1 MYFLDE
7 MALFSSICWS
17 IFSIV
22 IFIRCEIINFCG
34 KNKGKYGV
42 FCLCVKKYRISVI
55 FYYELLLC
63 YAYLC
68 GNNRLKAIK
77 LNNMKTKLLASMLVF
92 GAMNASAQLTVYH
105 NGNVN
110 IGSEQPTSNVS
121 LSVGN
126 VAYRDTAYHVSLGLH
141 NPASGCYNIGGEG
154 VAYSPTMRNTGR
166 AFGLRGV
173 AGNCTSGYNFG
184 VLGALQGSQ
193 EGAAIFGTTSGK
205 TLGLSVDGRY
215 AGYFDGNV
223 KITGSLQGDV
233 VNSAD
238 VNAKN
243 TQALRPINSA
253 LDGIASA
260 NPFMYIVRTQVPDI
274 GAGMAPDSTT
284 QTGTVAPTSD
294 PVVPFGKSYY
304 ALDVNAV
311 KQSFPA
317 LIIKDAKGNEYV
329 NYTQL
334 VPILVQAIKELKTEL
349 DDLKEAVA
357 SSGTRKVNAATN
369 IATNTLDEGWGS
381 ISQNTP
387 NPFTGQS
394 TVRVSVPDDAS
405 DAYVD
410 ILTLNGASVKRIPVS
425 NGLSEVSL
433 SSFDFVP
440 GTYLYTLVV
449 NGKVTETRRMIVN
462 R

>member
-1 MYFLDE
+1 
-7 MALFSSICWS
+7 
-17 IFSIV
+17 
-22 IFIRCEIINFCG
+22 
-34 KNKGKYGV
+34 
-42 FCLCVKKYRISVI
+42 
-55 FYYELLLC
+55 
-63 YAYLC
+63 
-68 GNNRLKAIK
+68 
-77 LNNMKTKLLASMLVF
+77 MKTKLLVSMLVF

-126 VAYRDTAYHVSLGLH
+126 VAYSDTTYHVSLGLH

-154 VAYSPTMRNTGR
+154 VAYSPTTRNTGR

-193 EGAAIFGTTSGK
+193 AGAAIFGTTSGK
-205 TLGLSVDGRY
+205 TLGLRVDERY

-223 KITGSLQGDV
+223 KVTGSLQGNV
-233 VNSAD
+233 VNSAE
-238 VNAKN
+238 VNAKS
-243 TQALRPINSA
+243 TQTLRPINSA

-260 NPFMYIVRTQVPDI
+260 NPFMYIVRTQVPGI
-274 GAGMAPDSTT
+274 GTGVVPDSATL
-284 QTGTVAPTSD
+284 TGTVAPTSD
-294 PVVPFGKSYY
+294 PVVSFGKSYY

-317 LIIKDAKGNEYV
+317 LIIKDAQGNEYV

-349 DDLKEAVA
+349 DDLKETVA

-405 DAYVD
+405 DAYID

-433 SSFDFVP
+433 SSFEFAP

-449 NGKVTETRRMIVN
+449 NGKVSETRRMIVN

>member
-1 MYFLDE
+1 
-7 MALFSSICWS
+7 
-17 IFSIV
+17 
-22 IFIRCEIINFCG
+22 
-34 KNKGKYGV
+34 
-42 FCLCVKKYRISVI
+42 
-55 FYYELLLC
+55 
-63 YAYLC
+63 
-68 GNNRLKAIK
+68 
-77 LNNMKTKLLASMLVF
+77 MKTKFLVSMLVF

-126 VAYRDTAYHVSLGLH
+126 VAYSDTAYHVSLGLH

-154 VAYSPTMRNTGR
+154 VAYSPTTRNTGR

-193 EGAAIFGTTSGK
+193 AGAAVFGTTSGK

-223 KITGSLQGDV
+223 KVTGSLQGDV

-243 TQALRPINSA
+243 TQTLRPINSA

-274 GAGMAPDSTT
+274 GAGMAPDST

-294 PVVPFGKSYY
+294 PFVPFGESYY

-405 DAYVD
+405 DAYID

-433 SSFDFVP
+433 SSFDFAP

-449 NGKVTETRRMIVN
+449 NGKVSETRRMIVN

>member
-1 MYFLDE
+1 
-7 MALFSSICWS
+7 
-17 IFSIV
+17 
-22 IFIRCEIINFCG
+22 
-34 KNKGKYGV
+34 
-42 FCLCVKKYRISVI
+42 
-55 FYYELLLC
+55 
-63 YAYLC
+63 
-68 GNNRLKAIK
+68 
-77 LNNMKTKLLASMLVF
+77 MLVI

-126 VAYRDTAYHVSLGLH
+126 VAYSDTAYHVSLGLH

-193 EGAAIFGTTSGK
+193 AGAAIFGTTSGK
-205 TLGLSVDGRY
+205 TLGLRVDERY
-215 AGYFDGNV
+215 AGYFDDNV
-223 KITGSLQGDV
+223 KVTGSLQGNV

-238 VNAKN
+238 VNAKS
-243 TQALRPINSA
+243 TQTLRPINSA

-260 NPFMYIVRTQVPDI
+260 NPFMYIVSTQVPGI
-274 GAGMAPDSTT
+274 GTGVVPDSATL
-284 QTGTVAPTSD
+284 TGIVAPTSD
-294 PVVPFGKSYY
+294 PVVSFGKSYY

-311 KQSFPA
+311 KQRFPA
-317 LIIKDAKGNEYV
+317 LIIKDAQGNEYV

-334 VPILVQAIKELKTEL
+334 VPILVQAITELKTEL

-369 IATNTLDEGWGS
+369 IATNTLDEGRGS

-405 DAYVD
+405 DAYID

-433 SSFDFVP
+433 SSFEFAP

-449 NGKVTETRRMIVN
+449 NGKVSETRRMVVS

>member
-1 MYFLDE
+1 
-7 MALFSSICWS
+7 
-17 IFSIV
+17 
-22 IFIRCEIINFCG
+22 
-34 KNKGKYGV
+34 
-42 FCLCVKKYRISVI
+42 
-55 FYYELLLC
+55 
-63 YAYLC
+63 
-68 GNNRLKAIK
+68 
-77 LNNMKTKLLASMLVF
+77 MKTKLLASMLVF

-126 VAYRDTAYHVSLGLH
+126 VAYSDTTYHVSLGLH

-154 VAYSPTMRNTGR
+154 VAYSPTTRNTGR

-193 EGAAIFGTTSGK
+193 AGAAIFGTTSGK
-205 TLGLSVDGRY
+205 TLGLRVDERY

-223 KITGSLQGDV
+223 KVTGSLQGNV
-233 VNSAD
+233 VNSAE
-238 VNAKN
+238 VNAKS
-243 TQALRPINSA
+243 TQTLRPINSA

-260 NPFMYIVRTQVPDI
+260 NPFMYIVRTQVPGI
-274 GAGMAPDSTT
+274 GTGVVPDSATL
-284 QTGTVAPTSD
+284 TGTVAPTSD
-294 PVVPFGKSYY
+294 PVVSFGKSYY

-317 LIIKDAKGNEYV
+317 LIIKDAQGNEYV

-334 VPILVQAIKELKTEL
+334 VPILVQAITELKTEL

-357 SSGTRKVNAATN
+357 ASGTRKVNAATN

-405 DAYVD
+405 DAYID

-433 SSFDFVP
+433 SSFDFAP

-449 NGKVTETRRMIVN
+449 NGKVSETRRMIVN

>member
-1 MYFLDE
+1 
-7 MALFSSICWS
+7 
-17 IFSIV
+17 
-22 IFIRCEIINFCG
+22 
-34 KNKGKYGV
+34 
-42 FCLCVKKYRISVI
+42 
-55 FYYELLLC
+55 
-63 YAYLC
+63 
-68 GNNRLKAIK
+68 
-77 LNNMKTKLLASMLVF
+77 MKTKLLVSMLVI

-126 VAYRDTAYHVSLGLH
+126 VAYSDTTYHVSLGLH

-154 VAYSPTMRNTGR
+154 VAYSPTTRNTGR

-193 EGAAIFGTTSGK
+193 AGAAIFGTTSGK
-205 TLGLSVDGRY
+205 TLGLRVDERY

-223 KITGSLQGDV
+223 KVTGSLQGNV
-233 VNSAD
+233 VNSAE
-238 VNAKN
+238 VNAKS
-243 TQALRPINSA
+243 TQTLRPINSA

-260 NPFMYIVRTQVPDI
+260 NPFMYIVRTQVPGI
-274 GAGMAPDSTT
+274 GTGVVPDSATL
-284 QTGTVAPTSD
+284 TGTVAPTSY
-294 PVVPFGKSYY
+294 PVVSFGKSYY

-317 LIIKDAKGNEYV
+317 LIIKDAQGNEYV

-410 ILTLNGASVKRIPVS
+410 ILTLNGASLKRIPVS

-433 SSFDFVP
+433 SSFEFAP

-449 NGKVTETRRMIVN
+449 NGKVSETRRMVVS

>member
-1 MYFLDE
+1 M
-7 MALFSSICWS
+7 
-17 IFSIV
+17 
-22 IFIRCEIINFCG
+22 
-34 KNKGKYGV
+34 
-42 FCLCVKKYRISVI
+42 
-55 FYYELLLC
+55 
-63 YAYLC
+63 
-68 GNNRLKAIK
+68 
-77 LNNMKTKLLASMLVF
+77 
-92 GAMNASAQLTVYH
+92 
-105 NGNVN
+105 
-110 IGSEQPTSNVS
+110 
-121 LSVGN
+121 
-126 VAYRDTAYHVSLGLH
+126 
-141 NPASGCYNIGGEG
+141 
-154 VAYSPTMRNTGR
+154 
-166 AFGLRGV
+166 

-193 EGAAIFGTTSGK
+193 AGAAIFGTTSGK

-215 AGYFDGNV
+215 AGYFDGYV
-223 KITGSLQGDV
+223 KVTGSLQGNV
-233 VNSAD
+233 VNSAE
-238 VNAKN
+238 VKKSN
-243 TQALRPINSA
+243 TQTLRPINSA

-260 NPFMYIVRTQVPDI
+260 NPFMYIVRTQVPGI
-274 GAGMAPDSTT
+274 GTGVVLDSAT
-284 QTGTVAPTSD
+284 QTGTVAPISD

-317 LIIKDAKGNEYV
+317 LIIKDAQGNEYV

-357 SSGTRKVNAATN
+357 ASGTRKVNAATN
-369 IATNTLDEGWGS
+369 IATNTLDGGWGS

-433 SSFDFVP
+433 SSFEFAP

-449 NGKVTETRRMIVN
+449 NGKVSETRRMIVN

>member
-1 MYFLDE
+1 
-7 MALFSSICWS
+7 
-17 IFSIV
+17 
-22 IFIRCEIINFCG
+22 
-34 KNKGKYGV
+34 
-42 FCLCVKKYRISVI
+42 
-55 FYYELLLC
+55 
-63 YAYLC
+63 
-68 GNNRLKAIK
+68 
-77 LNNMKTKLLASMLVF
+77 MLVI

-126 VAYRDTAYHVSLGLH
+126 VAYCDTAYHVSLGLH

-205 TLGLSVDGRY
+205 TLGLRVDGRY

-223 KITGSLQGDV
+223 KVTGSLQGNV

-243 TQALRPINSA
+243 TQTLRPINSA

-260 NPFMYIVRTQVPDI
+260 NPFMYIVKIQVPDI

-284 QTGTVAPTSD
+284 LTGTVAPISD

-317 LIIKDAKGNEYV
+317 LIIEDAQGNEYV

-349 DDLKEAVA
+349 DDLKETVA
-357 SSGTRKVNAATN
+357 ASGTRKVNAATN

-405 DAYVD
+405 EAYVD

-433 SSFDFVP
+433 SSFEFAP

-449 NGKVTETRRMIVN
+449 NGKVSETRRMIVN

>member
-1 MYFLDE
+1 
-7 MALFSSICWS
+7 
-17 IFSIV
+17 
-22 IFIRCEIINFCG
+22 
-34 KNKGKYGV
+34 
-42 FCLCVKKYRISVI
+42 
-55 FYYELLLC
+55 
-63 YAYLC
+63 
-68 GNNRLKAIK
+68 
-77 LNNMKTKLLASMLVF
+77 MLVI

-126 VAYRDTAYHVSLGLH
+126 VAYSDTAYHVSLGLH

-154 VAYSPTMRNTGR
+154 VVYSPTMRNTGR

-223 KITGSLQGDV
+223 KVTGSLQGNV

-243 TQALRPINSA
+243 TQTLRPINSA

-260 NPFMYIVRTQVPDI
+260 NPFMYIVRTQVPGI
-274 GAGMAPDSTT
+274 GTGIVLDTIT

-317 LIIKDAKGNEYV
+317 LIIKDAQGNEYV

-394 TVRVSVPDDAS
+394 IVRVSVPDDAS
-405 DAYVD
+405 DAYID

-433 SSFDFVP
+433 SSFEFAP

-449 NGKVTETRRMIVN
+449 NGKVSETRRMVVS

>member
-1 MYFLDE
+1 
-7 MALFSSICWS
+7 
-17 IFSIV
+17 
-22 IFIRCEIINFCG
+22 
-34 KNKGKYGV
+34 
-42 FCLCVKKYRISVI
+42 
-55 FYYELLLC
+55 
-63 YAYLC
+63 
-68 GNNRLKAIK
+68 
-77 LNNMKTKLLASMLVF
+77 MLVF

-126 VAYRDTAYHVSLGLH
+126 VAYSDTAYHVSLGLH

-154 VAYSPTMRNTGR
+154 VAYSPTTRNTGR

-193 EGAAIFGTTSGK
+193 AGAAIFGTTSGK
-205 TLGLSVDGRY
+205 TLGLRVDERY

-223 KITGSLQGDV
+223 KVTGSLQGNV
-233 VNSAD
+233 VNSAE
-238 VNAKN
+238 VNAKS
-243 TQALRPINSA
+243 TQTLRPINSA

-260 NPFMYIVRTQVPDI
+260 NPFMYIVRTQVPGI
-274 GAGMAPDSTT
+274 GTGVVPDSATL
-284 QTGTVAPTSD
+284 TGTVAPTSD
-294 PVVPFGKSYY
+294 PVVSFGKSYY

-317 LIIKDAKGNEYV
+317 LIIKDAQGNEYV

-433 SSFDFVP
+433 SSFDFAP

-449 NGKVTETRRMIVN
+449 NGKVSETRRMIVN

>member
-1 MYFLDE
+1 
-7 MALFSSICWS
+7 
-17 IFSIV
+17 
-22 IFIRCEIINFCG
+22 
-34 KNKGKYGV
+34 
-42 FCLCVKKYRISVI
+42 
-55 FYYELLLC
+55 
-63 YAYLC
+63 
-68 GNNRLKAIK
+68 
-77 LNNMKTKLLASMLVF
+77 MLVF

-126 VAYRDTAYHVSLGLH
+126 VAYSDTTYHVSLGLH

-154 VAYSPTMRNTGR
+154 VAYSPTTRNTGR

-193 EGAAIFGTTSGK
+193 AGAAIFGTTSGK

-223 KITGSLQGDV
+223 KVTGSLQGDV

-243 TQALRPINSA
+243 TQTLRPINSA

-260 NPFMYIVRTQVPDI
+260 NPFMYIVRTQVPGI
-274 GAGMAPDSTT
+274 GTGIVLDSAT
-284 QTGTVAPTSD
+284 QTGTVAPISD
-294 PVVPFGKSYY
+294 PVAPFGKSYY

-317 LIIKDAKGNEYV
+317 LIIKDAQGNEYV

-405 DAYVD
+405 DAYID

-433 SSFDFVP
+433 SSFEFAP

-449 NGKVTETRRMIVN
+449 NGKVSETRRMIVN

>member
-1 MYFLDE
+1 
-7 MALFSSICWS
+7 
-17 IFSIV
+17 
-22 IFIRCEIINFCG
+22 
-34 KNKGKYGV
+34 
-42 FCLCVKKYRISVI
+42 
-55 FYYELLLC
+55 
-63 YAYLC
+63 
-68 GNNRLKAIK
+68 
-77 LNNMKTKLLASMLVF
+77 MKTKLLASMLVF

-126 VAYRDTAYHVSLGLH
+126 VAYSDTAYHVSLGLH

-154 VAYSPTMRNTGR
+154 VAYSPTTRNTGR

-223 KITGSLQGDV
+223 KVTGSLQGNV

-243 TQALRPINSA
+243 TQTLRPINSA

-294 PVVPFGKSYY
+294 PLVPFGESYY

-433 SSFDFVP
+433 SSFDFAP

-449 NGKVTETRRMIVN
+449 NGKVSETRRMVVS

>member
-1 MYFLDE
+1 
-7 MALFSSICWS
+7 
-17 IFSIV
+17 
-22 IFIRCEIINFCG
+22 
-34 KNKGKYGV
+34 
-42 FCLCVKKYRISVI
+42 
-55 FYYELLLC
+55 
-63 YAYLC
+63 
-68 GNNRLKAIK
+68 
-77 LNNMKTKLLASMLVF
+77 MKTKLLAAMLVF

-126 VAYRDTAYHVSLGLH
+126 VAYSDTAYHVSLGLH

-154 VAYSPTMRNTGR
+154 VVYSPTMRNTGR

-193 EGAAIFGTTSGK
+193 AGAAIFGTTSGK
-205 TLGLSVDGRY
+205 TLGLRVDGRY

-223 KITGSLQGDV
+223 KVTGSLQGNV

-238 VNAKN
+238 VYAKN
-243 TQALRPINSA
+243 TQTLRPINSA

-260 NPFMYIVRTQVPDI
+260 NPFMYRVNIQAPGPGIGSVPDS
-274 GAGMAPDSTT
+274 AL
-284 QTGTVAPTSD
+284 TGTVAPISD
-294 PVVPFGKSYY
+294 PVFPFGKSCY

-317 LIIKDAKGNEYV
+317 LIIEDAQGNEYV

-369 IATNTLDEGWGS
+369 IATNTLDEGRGS

-433 SSFDFVP
+433 SSFDFAS

-449 NGKVTETRRMIVN
+449 NGKVSETRRMIVN

>member
-1 MYFLDE
+1 
-7 MALFSSICWS
+7 
-17 IFSIV
+17 
-22 IFIRCEIINFCG
+22 
-34 KNKGKYGV
+34 
-42 FCLCVKKYRISVI
+42 
-55 FYYELLLC
+55 
-63 YAYLC
+63 
-68 GNNRLKAIK
+68 
-77 LNNMKTKLLASMLVF
+77 MLVI

-126 VAYRDTAYHVSLGLH
+126 VAYSDTAYHVSLGLH

-154 VAYSPTMRNTGR
+154 VVYSPTMRNTGR

-223 KITGSLQGDV
+223 KVTGSLQGNV

-243 TQALRPINSA
+243 TQTLRPINSA

-260 NPFMYIVRTQVPDI
+260 NPFMYIVRTQVPGI
-274 GAGMAPDSTT
+274 GTGIVLDTIT

-294 PVVPFGKSYY
+294 PVFPFGKSCY

-317 LIIKDAKGNEYV
+317 LIIEDAQGNEYV

-405 DAYVD
+405 DAYID

-433 SSFDFVP
+433 SSFDFAP

-449 NGKVTETRRMIVN
+449 NGKVSETRRMIVN

>member
-1 MYFLDE
+1 
-7 MALFSSICWS
+7 
-17 IFSIV
+17 
-22 IFIRCEIINFCG
+22 
-34 KNKGKYGV
+34 
-42 FCLCVKKYRISVI
+42 
-55 FYYELLLC
+55 
-63 YAYLC
+63 
-68 GNNRLKAIK
+68 
-77 LNNMKTKLLASMLVF
+77 MKTKLLVSMLVI
-92 GAMNASAQLTVYH
+92 GAMNASAQLTVCH

-126 VAYRDTAYHVSLGLH
+126 VAYSDTTYHVSLGLH

-154 VAYSPTMRNTGR
+154 VAYSPTTRNTGR

-193 EGAAIFGTTSGK
+193 AGAAIFGTTSGK
-205 TLGLSVDGRY
+205 TLGLRVDERY

-223 KITGSLQGDV
+223 KVTGSLQGNV
-233 VNSAD
+233 VNSAE
-238 VNAKN
+238 VNAKS
-243 TQALRPINSA
+243 TQTLRPINSA

-260 NPFMYIVRTQVPDI
+260 NPFMYIVRTQVPGI
-274 GAGMAPDSTT
+274 GTGVVPDSATL
-284 QTGTVAPTSD
+284 TGTVAPTSD
-294 PVVPFGKSYY
+294 PVVSFGKSYY

-317 LIIKDAKGNEYV
+317 LIIKDAQGNEYV

-410 ILTLNGASVKRIPVS
+410 ILTLNGASLKRIPVS

-433 SSFDFVP
+433 SSFEFAP

-449 NGKVTETRRMIVN
+449 NGKVSETRRMIVN

>member
-1 MYFLDE
+1 
-7 MALFSSICWS
+7 
-17 IFSIV
+17 
-22 IFIRCEIINFCG
+22 
-34 KNKGKYGV
+34 
-42 FCLCVKKYRISVI
+42 
-55 FYYELLLC
+55 
-63 YAYLC
+63 
-68 GNNRLKAIK
+68 
-77 LNNMKTKLLASMLVF
+77 MLVF

-126 VAYRDTAYHVSLGLH
+126 VAYSDSTYHVSLGLH

-154 VAYSPTMRNTGR
+154 VAYSPTTRNTGR

-193 EGAAIFGTTSGK
+193 AGAAIFGTTSGK
-205 TLGLSVDGRY
+205 TLGLRVDERY

-223 KITGSLQGDV
+223 KVTGSLQGNV
-233 VNSAD
+233 VNSAE
-238 VNAKN
+238 VNAKS
-243 TQALRPINSA
+243 TQTLRPINSA

-260 NPFMYIVRTQVPDI
+260 NPFMYIVRTQVPGI
-274 GAGMAPDSTT
+274 GTGVVPDSATL
-284 QTGTVAPTSD
+284 TGTVAPTSD
-294 PVVPFGKSYY
+294 PVVSFGKSYY

-317 LIIKDAKGNEYV
+317 LIIKDAQGNEYV

-410 ILTLNGASVKRIPVS
+410 ILTLNGASLKRIPVS

-433 SSFDFVP
+433 SSFEFAP

-449 NGKVTETRRMIVN
+449 NGKVSETRRMIVN

>member
-1 MYFLDE
+1 
-7 MALFSSICWS
+7 
-17 IFSIV
+17 
-22 IFIRCEIINFCG
+22 
-34 KNKGKYGV
+34 
-42 FCLCVKKYRISVI
+42 
-55 FYYELLLC
+55 
-63 YAYLC
+63 
-68 GNNRLKAIK
+68 
-77 LNNMKTKLLASMLVF
+77 MKTKLLASMLVF

-126 VAYRDTAYHVSLGLH
+126 VAYSDTAYHVSLGLH

-154 VAYSPTMRNTGR
+154 VAYSPTTRNTGR

-173 AGNCTSGYNFG
+173 AGNCTSGYIFG

-223 KITGSLQGDV
+223 KVTGSLQGNV

-243 TQALRPINSA
+243 TQTLRPINSA

-260 NPFMYIVRTQVPDI
+260 NPFMYIVRTQVPDT
-274 GAGMAPDSTT
+274 GAGMAPDST
-284 QTGTVAPTSD
+284 QTGTVAPISD
-294 PVVPFGKSYY
+294 PFVPFGESYY

-317 LIIKDAKGNEYV
+317 LIIEDAQGNEYV

-349 DDLKEAVA
+349 DDLKETVA

-394 TVRVSVPDDAS
+394 TVRISVPDDAS

-433 SSFDFVP
+433 SSFDFAP

-449 NGKVTETRRMIVN
+449 NGKVSETRRMIVN